1 MCQMIGSYVT
11 YVLERLWKDVVL
23 ISFEVVPEYNFIMQK
38 IKDEMK
44 YFIYLF
50 IIVYFMILCLLHNTY
65 W

>member
-1 MCQMIGSYVT
+1 MIGSYVT

-23 ISFEVVPEYNFIMQK
+23 IWFEVVPEYNFIMQK
-38 IKDEMK
+38 IKEEMK

-50 IIVYFMILCLLHNTY
+50 IIIYFMILRLLHNTD

>member
-1 MCQMIGSYVT
+1 MIGSYVT

-38 IKDEMK
+38 IKEEMK